1 MNNKFKTTLAIDID
15 KAEYKNILELR
26 ERRNLTMQYLRSIP
40 NNTNSDSTTILTE
53 LLKSNLIKYSSRLNS
68 KCHEVLYRLFGYEY
82 SKIIRY
88 DIEKGKLTIDIRKS
102 DTEIYNHAIDLGF
115 KEFCHRED
123 YVNNTFLLE
132 D

>member
-1 MNNKFKTTLAIDID
+1 
-15 KAEYKNILELR
+15 
-26 ERRNLTMQYLRSIP
+26 MQYLRSIP

-115 KEFCHRED
+115 KEF
-123 YVNNTFLLE
+123 
-132 D
+132 